1 MELTKKNRG
10 EKFRYTMNEIKNHKA
25 EYLMIAPF
33 MLLFCFF
40 TVIPVVASMVLGFTN
55 FNLLQIPEFVGFDNY
70 INLFLN
76 DDIFLVAAKNTLL
89 FAVVTGPLSYFG
101 CLLLAWFVNELSPI
115 ARTAMTF
122 LFYAPSIS
130 GNLYLIWSF
139 IFSGDMYGWL
149 NSILIQWGIIST
161 PISWLSDA
169 NYMMPIIMV
178 VQIWMS
184 FGTGFLS
191 FVAGLQGIDRSMYEA
206 GAIDGVKNRFQ
217 ELIYITLPA
226 MGPQLMFGAVM
237 QISTSFSAG
246 AVATALC
253 GNPSTDYAA
262 STIIQHMTDY
272 GTVRYEMGY
281 ASAMATVLFIVML
294 SMNSLI
300 SKVLSK
306 YTAL

>member
-10 EKFRYTMNEIKNHKA
+10 EKFRYTINEIKTHKA
-25 EYLMIAPF
+25 EYFMIAPF

-55 FNLLQIPEFVGFDNY
+55 FNLLQMPEFVGFDNY

-169 NYMMPIIMV
+169 NYMMPIVMV

>member
-1 MELTKKNRG
+1 MELTKKSRG
-10 EKFRYTMNEIKNHKA
+10 ERFRYTLNEIKNHKS
-25 EYLMIAPF
+25 EYLLVAPF

-40 TVIPVVASMVLGFTN
+40 TVIPVLASMVLGFTN
-55 FNLLQIPEFVGFDNY
+55 FNLLQMPEFVGLDNY

-76 DDIFLVAAKNTLL
+76 DDIFLVAAKNTLV
-89 FAVVTGPLSYFG
+89 FAVVTGPISYFG
-101 CLLLAWFVNELSPI
+101 CLLLAWFVNELPPL

-149 NSILIQWGIIST
+149 NSTLIQMGFIST

-169 NYMMPIIMV
+169 RYMMPILMV

>member
-206 GAIDGVKNRFQ
+206 GSIDGVKNRFQ

-237 QISTSFSAG
+237 QISTAFSAG

>member
-1 MELTKKNRG
+1 MSNLQKKSKLRRRDAFFEQLPLLG
-10 EKFRYTMNEIKNHKA
+10 M
-25 EYLMIAPF
+25 LAPF
-33 MLLFCFF
+33 MIFFCLFTIIPIFSSIGLSFTSYDLLS
-40 TVIPVVASMVLGFTN
+40 TPK
-55 FNLLQIPEFVGFDNY
+55 FVGIGNYERMFVFDDVFG
-70 INLFLN
+70 I
-76 DDIFLVAAKNTLL
+76 VVKNTLV
-89 FAVVTGPLSYFG
+89 FAIIAGPIGF
-101 CLLLAWFVNELSPI
+101 LLAFVLAWFVNELPPL

-149 NSILIQWGIIST
+149 NSILIQYGIIST

-169 NYMMPIIMV
+169 RFMMPILMV

-206 GAIDGVKNRFQ
+206 GSIDGVRNRFQ

-294 SMNSLI
+294 TMNSVI